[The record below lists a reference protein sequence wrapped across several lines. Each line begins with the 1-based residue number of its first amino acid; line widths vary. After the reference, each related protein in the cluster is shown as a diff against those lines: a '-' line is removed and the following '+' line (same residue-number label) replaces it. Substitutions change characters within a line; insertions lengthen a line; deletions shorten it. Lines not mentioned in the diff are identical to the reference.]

1 MLLVVPAADCELIVA
16 AAELGSRDTRLSQPN
31 RTGRLV
37 GISLIKL
44 YSNEVTGLSRT
55 SPVWWRHRGDAL
67 ARQRNGNRSTRLEYK
82 AHLLLTVI
90 RLIYCQS
97 LCTIPSKTERLA

>member
-16 AAELGSRDTRLSQPN
+16 AAELGSRDTRLSQPD

-44 YSNEVTGLSRT
+44 YSNEVTGLSPGPLR
-55 SPVWWRHRGDAL
+55 RGGAIAATHWQGRGMETGVQDS
-67 ARQRNGNRSTRLEYK
+67 NTKHTFY
-82 AHLLLTVI
+82 
-90 RLIYCQS
+90 
-97 LCTIPSKTERLA
+97 